1 MKLGIVGNGFVG
13 KATALLACKDIECV
27 VYDKDP
33 SLCIPNGV
41 VLKDLSSCDVIFIS
55 VPTPMDK
62 NGDCF
67 TGIVSSVV
75 RDIKSSS
82 IIVCRSTV
90 PVGTCKKL
98 GIYFMPEFLTE
109 KNWKDDFFTTS
120 LWIFGGQDD
129 RFKRMMTQMIYIA
142 YGNDKIQNADIV
154 FLSTDEAEAI
164 KYFRN
169 SFLATKVAF
178 CNEFYRFCIKNDI
191 DYSTVAKYACMDSRI
206 GHSHVA
212 VPGHDGKYGFG
223 GTCLPKDTVSLRNQM
238 GADSILLSAVVERN
252 NNIDRPEQDWKTDVG
267 RAFISNNDITPCTL
281 ITGGAGFIGNNLCRY
296 LLKRGERV
304 LVIDNFCSSNRGYI
318 HELLANPL
326 FTLIEADILDKQK
339 YMNLRNIKGIYHLAC
354 AASPPKYQADPIH
367 TMDTCF
373 TGTHNILDLARENK
387 CPVLFT
393 STSEV
398 YGEPAVSPQPETYR
412 GNVNTVGIRSCYDEG
427 KRIAETLCF
436 EYRRLGID
444 TKIVRIF
451 NTFGPFLNPED
462 GRVITNFVKQA
473 ISGQDITIYGT
484 GSQTRS
490 FCYVDDLVEG
500 LVKMMASDEHGP
512 INLGNPNEI
521 SVLEIAEKII
531 KFTGSSSKL
540 VFCPLPQDDP
550 TQRCPDISLANEK
563 LGWKPV
569 IDLDT
574 GLQKTIKWNRKN
586 ILNFKLN
593 VNANECVKNRSL

>member
-1 MKLGIVGNGFVG
+1 
-13 KATALLACKDIECV
+13 
-27 VYDKDP
+27 
-33 SLCIPNGV
+33 
-41 VLKDLSSCDVIFIS
+41 
-55 VPTPMDK
+55 
-62 NGDCF
+62 
-67 TGIVSSVV
+67 
-75 RDIKSSS
+75 
-82 IIVCRSTV
+82 
-90 PVGTCKKL
+90 
-98 GIYFMPEFLTE
+98 MPEFLTE

-120 LWIFGGQDD
+120 LWIFGGTDD
-129 RFKRMMTQMIYIA
+129 RFKRLMTQMIYIA
-142 YGNDKIQNADIV
+142 YGNEKIKTVDIV

-178 CNEFYRFCIKNDI
+178 CNEFYTFCRVKGI
-191 DYSTVAKYACMDSRI
+191 DYTTVAKYACADSRI
-206 GHSHVA
+206 GSSHTT

-238 GADSILLSAVVERN
+238 GKLGLDAPVLSAVVERN
-252 NNIDRPEQDWKTDVG
+252 NTIDRPEQDWKGDVG
-267 RAFISNNDITPCTL
+267 RAYIFTNSDTPSIL
-281 ITGGAGFIGNNLCRY
+281 VTGGAGFIGNNLCRY
-296 LLKRGERV
+296 LLNKGERV
-304 LVIDNFCSSNRGYI
+304 IVVDNFCSSNREYVK
-318 HELLANPL
+318 ELLTNSS
-326 FTLIEADILDKQK
+326 FTMIEADILDKKK
-339 YMNLRNIKGIYHLAC
+339 YCHLRNIKSIYHLAC

-367 TMDTCF
+367 TMETCF
-373 TGTHNILDLARENK
+373 TGTRNILDLARENK

-398 YGEPAVSPQPETYR
+398 YGEPMISPQPETYR

-462 GRVITNFVKQA
+462 GRVVTNFIKQA
-473 ISGQDITIYGT
+473 VSGQDITIYGT

-500 LVKMMASDEHGP
+500 LVKMMASAEHGP

-531 KFTGSSSKL
+531 KVTGSSSKL

-550 TQRCPDISLANEK
+550 TQRCPDISVAIDK

-574 GLQKTIKWNRKN
+574 GLQKTIKWNQEQR
-586 ILNFKLN
+586 
-593 VNANECVKNRSL
+593 